1 MIVKDIPV
9 FDTENGVAS
18 LILREIPYT
27 SVAYVRVRSSLAP
40 EKLLE
45 ECVQFCRAC
54 GAERVYGAGENSFE
68 GFHLHTA
75 IWQMRILKENLGDT
89 DAALWPVQQQTL
101 HQWRSLYNERM
112 KDVPN
117 AAYMTISDGEKLLK
131 EGHGYF
137 IHRDGKLLGIGIAGG
152 GKIDGVVAAEPGAG
166 ADVVRALAHAIVDET
181 VILEVAS
188 ENHRAVRLYERLGF
202 IRTGELSKWYQ
213 IF

>member
-1 MIVKDIPV
+1 MKDIPV

-27 SVAYVRVRSSLAP
+27 SVAYVRVRSSLTP

-54 GAERVYGAGENSFE
+54 GAERVYGAGDCSFD
-68 GFHLHTA
+68 GYPLHTA

-101 HQWRSLYNERM
+101 QQWRSLYNERM
-112 KDVPN
+112 KDIPN
-117 AAYMTISDGEKLLK
+117 AAYMTVSYGEKLLK
-131 EGHGYF
+131 EGHSYF
-137 IHRDGKLLGIGIAGG
+137 VHRGEKLFGIGIAGD
-152 GKIDGVVAAEPGAG
+152 GKLDAVIAAEPGAG
-166 ADVVRALAHAIVDET
+166 ADVVRALAHAIMDET
-181 VILEVAS
+181 IILEVAS

-202 IRTGELSKWYQ
+202 IKTAELGRWYQ